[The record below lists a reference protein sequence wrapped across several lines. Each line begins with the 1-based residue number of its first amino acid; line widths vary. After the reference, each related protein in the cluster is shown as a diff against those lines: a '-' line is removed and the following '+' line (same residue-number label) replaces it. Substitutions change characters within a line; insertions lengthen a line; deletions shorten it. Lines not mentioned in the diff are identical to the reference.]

1 MENEAVLK
9 NEGVVKEEAQEESAA
24 MENKDTLDLNK
35 EETEN
40 KDAESKENAAKTE
53 ETAEYD
59 TFTVE
64 LSGITREWAI
74 TDEFDFEGKHYLI
87 CAEVVGDE
95 ISDAGL
101 YLFEGKNEGEEL
113 EVKNLDTEEEYNR
126 VAEAYCKFS
135 EEKIEE

>member
-1 MENEAVLK
+1 MANEEVMK
-9 NEGVVKEEAQEESAA
+9 NE
-24 MENKDTLDLNK
+24 T
-35 EETEN
+35 EETVNET
-40 KDAESKENAAKTE
+40 ASEEVAANQ

-64 LSGITREWAI
+64 LNGIAREWAI

-101 YLFEGKNEGEEL
+101 YLFEGRSEGEEL
-113 EVKNLDTEEEYNR
+113 EVKNLETEAEYNR
-126 VAEAYCKFS
+126 VAEAYCNLS
-135 EEKIEE
+135 DEKQGAE